1 MAVFQ
6 QLVHTHHRTAD
17 IQPVFT
23 YHNKGLLFMRSKDNS
38 TKKRHSNVRK
48 QILRIFAISCIIPVL
63 FLGIFSATYTRKQM
77 TDQYRSLAKSEGI
90 RVNSVMFDIT
100 TSIYNISE
108 AIIDTDTCRSL
119 FSTRALS
126 DSDVA
131 KLDLMEDGL
140 KSYINS
146 TAAISSIHIY
156 TDNEQIPGTQH
167 ISYASSFDDMEWYGK
182 IKTSWSKWT
191 ELSNYTIINTE
202 YQEIALIRKIAV
214 PAEDLNAYLIIHLD
228 NNYIKNRIDQSGY
241 DVNISIDDDP
251 IIFSTVLPEVGQE
264 MVFPED
270 FTGKFYKYSGS
281 LKKDGSLYMSNYVTF
296 QPYKTDDL
304 FFIQVLDEDA
314 YVNINRIFYIFML
327 IILLEL
333 IVPSTVIIYFS
344 NYFSNRIRHL
354 KDSMHQARMG
364 DYNITDSIKG
374 DDELTE
380 TFEDLKATVDNVC
393 AKEAEYYQSKIN
405 KQELENKQQQ
415 MEFELLASQINPHF
429 LYNTLETIRMQALAA
444 GNRDVATSVKLLGKS
459 MHYVLE
465 NTGTSFTTLTK
476 ELEYIKTYLSIQ
488 QIRFGDRV
496 NFSIEIDDSLDT
508 DECRILPLLLQ
519 PIVENGII
527 HGLENRDENGLITI
541 SIQGQG
547 SDLIIEI
554 RDNGD
559 GMDELTLEKLIYNVE
574 HHDASDRQSIGLYNI
589 SQRIRLL
596 YGDGYY
602 MHIESRPGDGTSVT
616 LKIPQNI

>member
-1 MAVFQ
+1 
-6 QLVHTHHRTAD
+6 
-17 IQPVFT
+17 
-23 YHNKGLLFMRSKDNS
+23 MRSKDNS
-38 TKKRHSNVRK
+38 NKKRHSNVRK

-108 AIIDTDTCRSL
+108 SLIDNDSCRLL
-119 FSTRALS
+119 FAS
-126 DSDVA
+126 DEMDSSA
-131 KLDLMEDGL
+131 TSKLDLLE
-140 KSYINS
+140 NS
-146 TAAISSIHIY
+146 IKTYSDTTAAISYMHIY
-156 TDNEQIPGTQH
+156 TDNENITGTQH
-167 ISYASSFDDMEWYGK
+167 ISYASSFEDMEWYSK
-182 IKTSWSKWT
+182 IQSSWSKWT

-202 YQEIALIRKIAV
+202 YKEVALIRKIAV
-214 PAEDLNAYLIIHLD
+214 PAEDLNAYIIIHLD
-228 NNYIKNRIDQSGY
+228 NNYLRNRIEQSGY
-241 DVNISIDDDP
+241 NINICIDTDP
-251 IIFSTVLPEVGQE
+251 IIYSSTLKEIGND
-264 MVFPED
+264 MVFPKD
-270 FTGKFYKYSGS
+270 FDGRFYKYSGS
-281 LKKDGSLYMSNYVTF
+281 LKKDNNTYMSNYVTF

-304 FFIQVLDEDA
+304 FFIQVLDDEA
-314 YVNINRIFYIFML
+314 YVNINRIFAIFML
-327 IILLEL
+327 VILIEL
-333 IVPSTVIIYFS
+333 IVPGALILYFS
-344 NYFSNRIRHL
+344 SYFSNRIKHL
-354 KDSMHQARMG
+354 KDAMHKARMG
-364 DYNITDSIKG
+364 DYNITDSILG
-374 DDELTE
+374 DDELSD

-393 AKEAEYYQSKIN
+393 AKEAEYYQSKLN
-405 KQELENKQQQ
+405 EQELVNKQQQ

-574 HHDASDRQSIGLYNI
+574 NHDASDRQSIGLYNI

-596 YGDGYY
+596 YGEGYY